1 MLSRGMMKPYPF
13 EDATDTQEYFN
24 FKLSS
29 SRMVTECFF
38 GQLKS
43 PFRCLLN
50 GLQLRQI
57 TNNRM
62 ITSSCVLLHNFLLSN
77 STFFDDSLLEEDEL
91 DNRISMNRD
100 DNDADEYYDL
110 MTILQMKRQQME
122 VRRLV
127 K

>member
-43 PFRCLLN
+43 RFRCLLN
-50 GLQLRQI
+50 GLQFRSI
-57 TNNRM
+57 TSNCM
-62 ITSSCVLLHNFLLSN
+62 IISSCVLLHNFLLSN
-77 STFFDDSLLEEDEL
+77 STHDDPTFFDDSLLEEDGL

-110 MTILQMKRQQME
+110 MTILQMKR
-122 VRRLV
+122 
-127 K
+127 